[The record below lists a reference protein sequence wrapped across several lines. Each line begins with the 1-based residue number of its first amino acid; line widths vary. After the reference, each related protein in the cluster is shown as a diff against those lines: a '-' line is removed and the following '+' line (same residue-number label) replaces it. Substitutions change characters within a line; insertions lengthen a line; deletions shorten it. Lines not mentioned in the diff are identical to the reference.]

1 MGYNRSLIFL
11 LAILWGWPQLVLA
24 LPSDRQK
31 PIVIESDRAQHNDK
45 TGVTVYQGS
54 VVITQGTIRIRADK
68 VSVNSM
74 GNKVTKIVCTG
85 KPAHY
90 QQQPRPDAKLVTA
103 RANTIE
109 YHLSKDAITLLG
121 AASLEQEG
129 STLKGERINYDL
141 QAELVEAT
149 GSATGNRRIQMVI
162 PPQTPE
168 GTE

>member
-31 PIVIESDRAQHNDK
+31 PIVIESDRAQHNEQ

-54 VVITQGTIRIRADK
+54 VVITQATIRIMADK
-68 VSVNSM
+68 FSVNSL

-109 YHLSKDAITLLG
+109 YHLSKDAVTLLG

>member
-1 MGYNRSLIFL
+1 MGYNRFFIMLFAFI
-11 LAILWGWPQLVLA
+11 WGWPQLASA
-24 LPSDRQK
+24 LPSDRQQ
-31 PIVIESDRAQHNDK
+31 PILIESDRAQHNDK

-54 VVITQGTIRIRADK
+54 VVITQGTIRIKADK
-68 VSVNSM
+68 VSVNAV

-90 QQQPRPDAKLVTA
+90 QQQPRPDAELVTA

-109 YHLSKDAITLLG
+109 YHLSKNAITLLG

-149 GSATGNRRIQMVI
+149 GSTTGNQRIQMVI
-162 PPQTPE
+162 PPQKTE
-168 GTE
+168 GAE